1 MIANIIT
8 IGDEILIGQVVD
20 TNSAWI
26 AEELNKIGV
35 SVNRIESISDKHDD
49 IIKALDNSIS
59 EVDLIILTG
68 GLGPTNDDITKEAL
82 AKYFGSKFVRD
93 KETLEKIEKFME
105 DRGIPIIEMNRQ
117 QADMPDNCKLLKNKV
132 GSVPGMLFERDGK
145 IIVSVPGVPYEMKY
159 IIGSELIPFL
169 KENKELPII
178 IHRTFMTIGGAE
190 SILAERLKPFED
202 SLPDNYSLAYLPSP
216 GKVRIR
222 LSAIGKD
229 EDNLSLGFP
238 EVENQLKLL
247 LDKEFYG
254 YDGVSIEEVV
264 GILLKEG
271 NFTISTAESCTGG
284 DIANAITNIPGASD
298 YYKGSVI
305 CYTNEL
311 KQELLKVSEND
322 LKEHGAV
329 SKQVVIQMAN
339 NVRKLLKTDFGI
351 ATSGIT
357 GPTGGTEEKPVGTVW
372 IAITSP
378 RTTLAFQYNFG
389 NDRLRTISRTTL
401 TALNLIRFEIEKIGT
416 K

>member
-82 AKYFGSKFVRD
+82 VKYFGSKFVRD

-351 ATSGIT
+351 ATSGIA

-401 TALNLIRFEIEKIGT
+401 TALNLIRFEIEKIRT
-416 K
+416 I